1 MIVQADAKSLEWI
14 TYLFLSQDKEGIRE
28 WFNFVADPKLNDIHQ
43 RNQDDFRL
51 PERRVAKFFLF
62 RCIYRGPAYAYANDP
77 DFMHVSKSERFW
89 QKVIDRFF
97 EKYNGLN
104 RKHIEYI
111 QSATTTG
118 RIVTP
123 IGRVHEFTPKQTGRG
138 LKWNESDI
146 CNWPNQGCGADVM
159 QVARVMFG
167 RRFLRAGF
175 TGKICSTVHDSLVAD
190 VPDNEVLAVTKLMH
204 SVFEELPKA
213 ISQSYQIDWNLP
225 LLCEVQA
232 GPNMLDME
240 EVVVV

>member
-1 MIVQADAKSLEWI
+1 MIVQCDAKSLEWV
-14 TYLFLSQDKEGIRE
+14 TYLYLSQDKAGIEE
-28 WFNFVADPKLNDIHQ
+28 WLEFVADATLNDIHQ
-43 RNQDDFRL
+43 RNQKDFRL

-77 DFMHVSKSERFW
+77 DFMHVSKSEKFW
-89 QKVIDRFF
+89 QGVIDRFF

-123 IGRVHEFTPKQTGRG
+123 FGRVHMFTPRQTGRG

-167 RRFLRAGF
+167 RRFISSGLA
-175 TGKICSTVHDSLVAD
+175 GKICSTVHDSLVAD
-190 VPDNEVLAVTKLMH
+190 VPADVVVPVAQMMTDVFRDLPAAV
-204 SVFEELPKA
+204 SKA
-213 ISQSYQIDWNLP
+213 YAVDWNLP
-225 LLCEVQA
+225 MLCEVQA
-232 GPNMLDME
+232 GPNMLDMKE
-240 EVVVV
+240 IKVV

>member
-14 TYLFLSQDKEGIRE
+14 TYLYLSQDKEGIKE
-28 WFNFVADPKLNDIHQ
+28 WHDFVADPKLNDIHQ
-43 RNQDDFRL
+43 RNQNDFRL

-77 DFMHVSKSERFW
+77 DFTHVSSSERFW

-97 EKYNGLN
+97 EKYSGLN

-118 RIVTP
+118 KITTPFGRI
-123 IGRVHEFTPKQTGRG
+123 HEFSPKQTARG
-138 LKWNESDI
+138 MKWNESDI

-167 RRFLRAGF
+167 RRFKRSGLPGVL
-175 TGKICSTVHDSLVAD
+175 CSTVHDSLVAD
-190 VPDNEVLAVTKLMH
+190 VPDSAVIPVKDMMHEVF
-204 SVFEELPKA
+204 SELPKA
-213 ISQSYQIDWNLP
+213 ISQSYEVDWNLP
-225 LLCEVQA
+225 MLCEVKA
-232 GPNMLDME
+232 GPNMLDMI
-240 EVVVV
+240 EVK